1 MNCTNINYMN
11 IVAQY
16 IVIVNYVK
24 TIYRFRDGQRILSTY
39 KIGRQYDFSAKC
51 RKSGRK
57 SATASVMQL

>member
-24 TIYRFRDGQRILSTY
+24 AIYRFHDGRRILSTY
-39 KIGRQYDFSAKC
+39 KIGWQYNFSAQNYDFAEIY
-51 RKSGRK
+51 G
-57 SATASVMQL
+57 A

>member
-24 TIYRFRDGQRILSTY
+24 TIYGFRDGQRILSTY
-39 KIGRQYDFSAKC
+39 KIGWQYNFSAQNYDFAEIY
-51 RKSGRK
+51 G
-57 SATASVMQL
+57 A